1 MNSTAFRP
9 TLYFNKDCPF
19 CLKVKIF
26 LLEAG
31 LRDQVEVVEFA
42 PGSPD
47 EQTIKQMLATHL
59 EKVTVPAAQ
68 IAPDE
73 WITDSDAIIARLADQ
88 AGVSTADLPV
98 LATYSRV
105 ALDRVVSMFKENAEL
120 KRQLA

>member
-1 MNSTAFRP
+1 MNSTSFRP

-31 LRDQVEVVEFA
+31 LQDQVEIVEFA
-42 PGSPD
+42 PGSEE
-47 EQTIKQMLATHL
+47 EQAIKQMLATHF

-73 WITDSDAIIARLADQ
+73 WISDSDAIIARLADR
-88 AGVSTADLPV
+88 AGVNTADLPV
-98 LATYSRV
+98 LATYGRV
-105 ALDRVVSMFKENAEL
+105 ALDRVVSLFKENAEL
-120 KRQLA
+120 QRQLA